1 MFKVIL
7 EPTRLGNRGF
17 QVVFPNGNE
26 LSVMFGKAHYCSN
39 RQIHDPGQAEDI
51 KNHSWASEDAEVMVT
66 VANLPN
72 SVEQWEP
79 MPYVSPIL
87 LAHVMNICATVTGTN
102 CHELLVVAT
111 DAEMARL
118 DLERKLER
126 QREREEKAYDEA
138 VLAMHDTIK

>member
-1 MFKVIL
+1 MLRVIL
-7 EPTRLGNRGF
+7 DPTRLGNRGF
-17 QVVFPNGNE
+17 QVEFPNGNE

-39 RQIHDPGQAEDI
+39 RQIHDPDETGGI
-51 KNHSWASEDAEVMVT
+51 KNHSWASDDAEVMVR
-66 VANLPN
+66 VADLTECE
-72 SVEQWEP
+72 EQWEP

-87 LAHVMNICATVTGTN
+87 LADVMSICATVTGTK
-102 CHELLVVAT
+102 CQRLLVNAT